1 MDAAEYEIWRKKKE
15 IKDKLDERNLE
26 IAENICRFIKYNQN
40 LMHLNL
46 SHTFM
51 DKDMIYKVS
60 EAMNK
65 ARSLQ
70 SLHLSGNPGITDEN
84 INFIRKHIVCKDPR
98 PAITINFYDKLWQ
111 CSPSKDKA
119 LGHQMSVADIHKR
132 HDDFDADH
140 RKDHL
145 QENLKIRQIK
155 ETVSINHCKSPL
167 QDSESVQYELVRY
180 LGHQFEMPT
189 SAQW

>member
-1 MDAAEYEIWRKKKE
+1 LDAAAKE
-15 IKDKLDERNLE
+15 KAKLKALLDERNDE
-26 IAENICRFIKYNQN
+26 IAVNLCCFIKYNQN

-51 DKDMIYKVS
+51 DKDMIHKVS

-98 PAITINFYDKLWQ
+98 PAITINFYDKL
-111 CSPSKDKA
+111 
-119 LGHQMSVADIHKR
+119 
-132 HDDFDADH
+132 
-140 RKDHL
+140 
-145 QENLKIRQIK
+145 
-155 ETVSINHCKSPL
+155 
-167 QDSESVQYELVRY
+167 
-180 LGHQFEMPT
+180 
-189 SAQW
+189 